1 MRSLIALILMTVM
14 VRAGAAD
21 DARAA
26 DHQALQAL
34 LVTMTTALNEQKLD
48 EVAKHLDQD
57 FSLTFVDQ
65 VVVSDVAGLKTYF
78 ARWLGPDS
86 TLASVR
92 FAPKVERPAIFFA
105 GDTAFASGISE
116 DVHTLKDGRG
126 GVMPVRWTATVTK
139 RGEAWKV
146 VTLHVGISLL
156 DNPVLTMAKDAAKQG
171 ALIAGLVAGVVGM
184 ALGALLM
191 LTLRR
196 KPA

>member
-1 MRSLIALILMTVM
+1 MRILIAFLLVA
-14 VRAGAAD
+14 VNAHAGAAE

-26 DHQALQAL
+26 DHQALREL
-34 LVTMTTALNEQKLD
+34 LATMTTALNEQKLD

-65 VVVSDVAGLKTYF
+65 VVISDVAGLKAYF

-126 GVMPVRWTATVTK
+126 GVMPVRWTATVTR
-139 RGEAWKV
+139 RGDAWKV
-146 VTLHVGISLL
+146 VTLHVGVSLL
-156 DNPVLTMAKDAAKQG
+156 DNPVLTMAKDAARQG
-171 ALIAGLVAGVVGM
+171 ALIAGLVAGVVGA

-191 LTLRR
+191 LVRRR